1 MNLLKGLPA
10 QAVLPVDNNDLAAL
24 RTEADEAEQQ
34 FMLADCAGCADKD
47 AVLRAIAQGL
57 AFGDYFGVNL
67 DALYDCVT
75 DLEPDHSS
83 SAPGIVVVLKDLPD
97 TASFASIER
106 NRVLDVFRD
115 AAEFF
120 AGDGVAFRVFYS
132 VDS

>member
-1 MNLLKGLPA
+1 MSMLKGLPS
-10 QAVLPVDNNDLAAL
+10 QAVLPLENNDLAAL
-24 RTEADEAEQQ
+24 QAAADEAGQQ
-34 FMLADCAGCADKD
+34 FMLADCANCTDKD
-47 AVLRAIAQGL
+47 AVLLAIADGL

-83 SAPGIVVVLKDLPD
+83 SAPGLVIALKDLPD
-97 TASFASIER
+97 TDAFGSTER

-132 VDS
+132 VHR